1 MSLIKHSQ
9 IHIFGKVRGVFFR
22 ASAKQQADALGVV
35 GFAQNQPDGSL
46 YIEAEGEEEA
56 LDKFVNWCKK
66 SPPLARVEFVEIEEG
81 RPKGYSEFKVL

>member
-1 MSLIKHSQ
+1 MVEHVKIKIS
-9 IHIFGKVRGVFFR
+9 GKVQGVFFR
-22 ASAKQQADALGVV
+22 ASAKEQADALGVV

-66 SPPLARVEFVEIEEG
+66 SPLWLGWSLLR
-81 RPKGYSEFKVL
+81 